1 MIKEEEKD
9 GKEGKKEKDNKR
21 GEKSYTNFLYK

>member
-1 MIKEEEKD
+1 MIKEKEKD
-9 GKEGKKEKDNKR
+9 GKEGKEEKDNKR